1 MTTTTAGLAHGRSL
15 ASFIL
20 LATLA
25 GIGVGLAKV
34 TTALYAI
41 SMQASPLQLGLIA
54 AAQTAGL
61 LLTSLPCGV
70 LVERLGP
77 LRLFVLGS
85 LLAGAVY
92 QLVPL
97 VPHPLY
103 LLALTLLIGLCM
115 PCRFVS
121 LNTVFMQ
128 QLTQMGEARAG
139 WFRGSQMIGLLLIGP
154 TLAALLINWRGPA
167 GGWSLIGLAF
177 VVPVLLAPLVLRS
190 YPAQRHSAERLS
202 LVALGRQLGLLKGD
216 AQLRGNCLLDF
227 CVQAAAMFF
236 AFFIVAITVQDY
248 GWSAR
253 QAAALLSGHGLAFIL
268 ALFFLGRRFG
278 GRGQAGFAA
287 SLLLAVAA
295 LLALGLAHQAPL
307 LWAGG
312 LLLGISLGML
322 QVTTLSSYARHGL
335 RLGHGRIAG
344 LAALVGPAGSM
355 SGCLLGGLLGASL
368 GLQPLFLLFIPL
380 LLAFLLVPLARS
392 HFPALSARRT
402 SP

>member
-1 MTTTTAGLAHGRSL
+1 MTTTTAGLAHGRTL

-20 LATLA
+20 LATLS

-41 SMQASPLQLGLIA
+41 SLQASPLQLGLIA
-54 AAQTAGL
+54 GAQTAGL

-70 LVERLGP
+70 LVERFGP

-103 LLALTLLIGLCM
+103 LMALTLLAGLCM

-128 QLTQMGEARAG
+128 QLALMGAARAG

-154 TLAALLINWRGPA
+154 TLAALLVEWRGPA
-167 GGWSLIGLAF
+167 GSWGLIGLAF
-177 VVPVLLAPLVLRS
+177 AVPVLLAPLVLRI
-190 YPAQRHSAERLS
+190 YPAKRQVAERLS
-202 LVALGRQLGLLKGD
+202 LTAVGRQLGLLRD
-216 AQLRGNCLLDF
+216 DDPLRGNCLLDF

-248 GWSAR
+248 GWSAQ

-268 ALFFLGRRFG
+268 ALFLLGRVFG
-278 GRGQAGFAA
+278 ERSRNGFVA
-287 SLLLAVAA
+287 SLLLCIAA
-295 LLALGLAHQAPL
+295 LLILGFGAQAPL
-307 LWAGG
+307 LWAGA
-312 LLLGISLGML
+312 LLLGASLGML
-322 QVTTLSSYARHGL
+322 QVTTLSSYARSGL
-335 RLGHGRIAG
+335 RLGHGRVAG

-355 SGCLLGGLLGASL
+355 SGCLLGGLLGEQF
-368 GLQPLFLLFIPL
+368 GLQPLFLLFTLPFAGFL
-380 LLAFLLVPLARS
+380 LLQLRSPLPDLA
-392 HFPALSARRT
+392 ARRT

>member
-1 MTTTTAGLAHGRSL
+1 MTSTTAGAAHGRSL

-41 SMQASPLQLGLIA
+41 SLQATPLQLGLIA

-103 LLALTLLIGLCM
+103 LLALTLLAGLCM

-128 QLTQMGEARAG
+128 QLAQMGEARAG

-154 TLAALLINWRGPA
+154 TLAALLVEWRGPA
-167 GGWSLIGLAF
+167 GSWSLIGLAF
-177 VVPVLLAPLVLRS
+177 ALPVLLAPQVLRR
-190 YPAQRHSAERLS
+190 YPAQRRSAERLS
-202 LVALGRQLGLLKGD
+202 LAAVARPLGLLRGD
-216 AQLRGNCLLDF
+216 ASLRGNCLLDF

-248 GWSAR
+248 GWSAQ
-253 QAAALLSGHGLAFIL
+253 QAAALLSAHGVAFIL
-268 ALFFLGRRFG
+268 ALFLLGRRFG
-278 GRGQAGFAA
+278 ARSRA
-287 SLLLAVAA
+287 SLLLCIAA
-295 LLALGLAHQAPL
+295 LLTLGLAGQAPL
-307 LWAGG
+307 LWAGA
-312 LLLGISLGML
+312 LLLGVGLGTL
-322 QVTTLSSYARHGL
+322 QVATLSSYARSGV
-335 RLGHGRIAG
+335 RLGHGRVAG

-355 SGCLLGGLLGASL
+355 SGCLLGGLLGARL
-368 GLQPLFLLFIPL
+368 GLQPLFLLFILPF
-380 LLAFLLVPLARS
+380 AGFLLRQLRSPL
-392 HFPALSARRT
+392 PDLSARRT

>member
-1 MTTTTAGLAHGRSL
+1 MTQSNAGLANAGTL
-15 ASFIL
+15 GSFVL

-25 GIGVGLAKV
+25 GIGVGLSKV

-41 SMQASPLQLGLIA
+41 SLQATPLQLGLIA

-85 LLAGAVY
+85 LLAAALF

-121 LNTVFMQ
+121 LNTVFMH
-128 QLTQMGEARAG
+128 QLVRMGESRAG

-154 TLAALLINWRGPA
+154 TLAALLVDWRGPG

-177 VVPVLLAPLVLRS
+177 AVPILLAPLVLRS
-190 YPAQRHSAERLS
+190 YPAQRQVVERLG
-202 LVALGRQLGLLKGD
+202 LAMVAHQFGLLRED
-216 AQLRGNCLLDF
+216 AELRGNCLLDF

-268 ALFFLGRRFG
+268 ALFLLGRRFG
-278 GRGQAGFAA
+278 ARQQAGFAI
-287 SLLLAVAA
+287 SLLLAAAA

-307 LWAGG
+307 LWVGG

-322 QVTTLSSYARHGL
+322 QVTTLSSYARHGQ

-344 LAALVGPAGSM
+344 LAALIGPAGSM

-368 GLQPLFLLFIPL
+368 GLQTLFLLFIPL

-392 HFPALSARRT
+392 RFPALSARRT

>member
-1 MTTTTAGLAHGRSL
+1 MTTTSAGLAHGRTL

-41 SMQASPLQLGLIA
+41 SLQATPLQLGLIA
-54 AAQTAGL
+54 GAQTAGL

-85 LLAGAVY
+85 LLAAAIY

-103 LLALTLLIGLCM
+103 LLALTLLVGLCM

-128 QLTQMGEARAG
+128 QLAQMGEARAG

-154 TLAALLINWRGPA
+154 TLAALLVDWRGAA
-167 GGWSLIGLAF
+167 GSWGLIGLAF
-177 VVPVLLAPLVLRS
+177 ALPVLLAPLVLRI
-190 YPAQRHSAERLS
+190 YPAQRRSAERLS
-202 LVALGRQLGLLKGD
+202 LAALGRQFGLLRGD

-248 GWSAR
+248 GWSAQ

-268 ALFFLGRRFG
+268 ALFLLGRVFG
-278 GRGQAGFAA
+278 ERSRNGFVA
-287 SLLLAVAA
+287 SLLLCSAA
-295 LLALGLAHQAPL
+295 LAILGLGQSAPL
-307 LWAGG
+307 LWTGA
-312 LLLGISLGML
+312 LLLGVSLGML
-322 QVTTLSSYARHGL
+322 QVATLSSYARSGL
-335 RLGHGRIAG
+335 RLGHGRVAG

-355 SGCLLGGLLGASL
+355 SGCLLGGLLGARF
-368 GLQPLFLLFIPL
+368 GLQPLFLLFILPF
-380 LLAFLLVPLARS
+380 AGFLLQQLRSPL
-392 HFPALSARRT
+392 PDLSARRT